1 MKVDVREAIYLAAL
15 LHDIGK
21 FWQRA
26 SGKVFSETD
35 NLSESTKNL
44 VGDLCPEYN
53 GRNSHFH
60 VLWTSEFFEKFSSV
74 LPQTTEFDGVTI
86 QIGNL
91 SARHHKKNLSGL
103 DAIIAYADKLSS
115 GHDRRE
121 KTDLELAEIEHRD
134 YERFK
139 KTRLQSVFDNLFDE
153 KVSAHFKI
161 APLNI
166 TKDSFPLPK
175 FAKSLDETAKD
186 EYKETWEKFV
196 QAFNDIPRFNH
207 DFRALSTTL
216 LGILRTY
223 LWAIPSSTMERPD
236 VSLFD
241 HLKTTAAIAVSL
253 FDSQRQHGNLPSS
266 FDGIIADD
274 AKRFS
279 LIGGD
284 FSGIQNFIY
293 QISSKSAAKTL
304 KGRSFYLQLILDSVL
319 SKLLEVYKV
328 QDAHVLFAS
337 GGRFYLLVAND
348 SKNWQKAQQIIEEC
362 NQELVEKYDGS
373 LYLAVGKTDFEAQQ
387 LYKEGGYPELIDLIQ
402 SEIEQDKQH
411 KFASSLI
418 QKTEFFE
425 PQEIAG
431 LGAEFICDVT
441 GVDLTTKNRV
451 EIQADEN
458 GKKYA
463 SKSAKEQIELGRKLK
478 GANYLIRFRRHKEQK
493 DEFEPL
499 DFGYTYQ
506 LFKSLPHRD
515 KLRKAEKIIALNN
528 PQGFL
533 EPKIDL
539 DDCAR
544 TYQFYGA
551 AHIPDDVDGSPVEF
565 TDIAEDG
572 VINALGIIRMDVDN
586 LGKAFKDGF
595 KHKNRDLSSISRST
609 TLSTQLDWFF
619 SGYLNHLIS
628 EEFEPDPKS
637 DVFIDSSMNSFKNHI
652 YPVYA
657 GGDDV
662 FVLSRW
668 DLAPIVA
675 TRIHDAFRNFTNN
688 NAKMTISGG
697 ITIID
702 PKAPI
707 HKGAEEAGDAESDA
721 KKMKPVDAKNAI
733 SFFDMPLGW
742 EDFQLAKNIAFDFKI
757 LIEKMGS
764 RAVLGLLRD
773 TVFDY
778 TTLKRLNEN
787 GKVTIDPLFGRWRW
801 RAAYQLA
808 RLKKQYKLVEQEL
821 DKSGIGGEVFLT
833 GSFHSKRPKRLK
845 FTKDQNGELK
855 PIETD
860 LIELLP
866 LVTKWLSLITRNTK
880 KQKQS

>member
-1 MKVDVREAIYLAAL
+1 MQVDVREAIYLAAI

-35 NLSESTKNL
+35 NLSASTKNL
-44 VGDLCPEYN
+44 IADLCPEYN
-53 GRNSHFH
+53 GKHSHYH
-60 VLWTSEFFEKFSSV
+60 VLWTSEFFEKFNSL
-74 LPQTTEFDGVTI
+74 LPQTTEFEGKTV

-91 SARHHKKNLSGL
+91 SARHHKTDLSGL

-121 KTDLELAEIEHRD
+121 KSEAELAEIEQRD
-134 YERFK
+134 YEKFK

-153 KVSAHFKI
+153 KVSAHFQI
-161 APLNI
+161 APLTI
-166 TKDSFPLPK
+166 TDESFPK
-175 FAKSLDETAKD
+175 VQHSVSLDDKAVD
-186 EYKETWEKFV
+186 EYRETWINFENALKNF
-196 QAFNDIPRFNH
+196 PRFKYS
-207 DFRALSTTL
+207 FRAFSSTLLSTL
-216 LGILRTY
+216 KTY
-223 LWAIPSSTMERPD
+223 LWAIPSSTMEQPD
-236 VSLFD
+236 VSLYD

-253 FDSQRQHGNLPSS
+253 FDSQKEHGKLPSG
-266 FDGIIADD
+266 FDGIKFEN

-319 SKLLEVYKV
+319 SKLLEAYNV
-328 QDAHVLFAS
+328 QDAHVLYAS
-337 GGRFYLLVAND
+337 GGGFYLLVAND
-348 SKNWQKAQQIIEEC
+348 SENWEKAQQIFRKC
-362 NQELVEKYDGS
+362 NQELLDKYDGS
-373 LYLAVGKTDFEAQQ
+373 LYLAVGKTDFEAQK
-387 LYKEGGYPELIDLIQ
+387 LYKESGYPKLIERVQ
-402 SEIEQDKQH
+402 EEIEKDKQH

-418 QKTEFFE
+418 KETDFFE
-425 PQEIAG
+425 PQELAG
-431 LGAEFICDVT
+431 LGTDFICDVT
-441 GVDLTTKNRV
+441 GVDLTLKNRV
-451 EIQADEN
+451 LLFEDDNEI
-458 GKKYA
+458 KYA

-478 GANYLIRFRRHKEQK
+478 GANYLVRFRRHKTSVDGK
-493 DEFEPL
+493 GEFEPL
-499 DFGYTYQ
+499 DFGYSYQ
-506 LFKSLPHRD
+506 LYSELPSRD
-515 KLRKAEKIIALNN
+515 KLRDAEKIIAFNN
-528 PQGFL
+528 PTNFL

-551 AHIPDDVDGSPVEF
+551 AHIPEDVKDNPVEF

-595 KHKNRDLSSISRST
+595 RHKDRDLSSISRST
-609 TLSTQLDWFF
+609 TLSSQLEWFF
-619 SGYLNHLIS
+619 SGYLHHLLS
-628 EEFEPDPKS
+628 HEFEPDPKS
-637 DVFIDSSMNSFKNHI
+637 DVFIDSKTDSFKNHI

-662 FVLSRW
+662 FILSRW

-675 TRIHDAFRNFTNN
+675 TRIYDAFRKFTNAN
-688 NAKMTISGG
+688 SKMTISGG

-707 HKGAEEAGDAESDA
+707 HKGAYEAGNAESDA
-721 KKMKPVDAKNAI
+721 KKMPPTETKNAI
-733 SFFDMPLGW
+733 SFFEMPLGW
-742 EDFQLAKNIAFDFKI
+742 EDFYLAKDIAFELKV

-778 TTLKRLNEN
+778 STLKRLYET
-787 GKVTIDPLFGRWRW
+787 GKVTTDPLFGRWRW

-808 RLKKQYKLVEQEL
+808 RLKKQYKLVENEL
-821 DKSGIGGEVFLT
+821 DKTGIGGEIFLT
-833 GSFHSKRPKRLK
+833 GSFKKQKPKRLYNS
-845 FTKDQNGELK
+845 NGKL
-855 PIETD
+855 IDD

-866 LVTKWLSLITRNTK
+866 LVTKWLSLLTRNTK
-880 KQKQS
+880 KEKQS